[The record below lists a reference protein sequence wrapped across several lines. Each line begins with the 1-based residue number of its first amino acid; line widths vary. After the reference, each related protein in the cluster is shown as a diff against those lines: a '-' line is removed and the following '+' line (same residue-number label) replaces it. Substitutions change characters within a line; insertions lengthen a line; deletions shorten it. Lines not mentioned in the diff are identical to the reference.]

1 MIMCS
6 EEGMCKTEIG
16 WKHSCTKL
24 LAKWW
29 MQIKSFWKKWKAL
42 LQWLHEFFFFFKV
55 KQSSCW
61 YGESF
66 NDLDRDQNGHN
77 ISLSQSQI
85 QSKGPNSLQFY
96 EEREVRKLQKKSLKP
111 VEAGLWSLRKKA
123 ISMT

>member
-1 MIMCS
+1 M
-6 EEGMCKTEIG
+6 
-16 WKHSCTKL
+16 
-24 LAKWW
+24 
-29 MQIKSFWKKWKAL
+29 KSVTPVTTRI
-42 LQWLHEFFFFFKV
+42 FFFFKV

>member
-1 MIMCS
+1 MITRS

-16 WKHSCTKL
+16 RKHSCTKL

-29 MQIKSFWKKWKAL
+29 MQRKSFWRKWQVL
-42 LQWLHEFFFFFKV
+42 LQWLHEWLKKKKV
-55 KQSSCW
+55 KQCYCW

-66 NDLDRDQNGHN
+66 NNLDRDQNSHN

-96 EEREVRKLQKKSLKP
+96 EGREVRKLQKKSLKP
-111 VEAGLWSLRKKA
+111 VEAGS
-123 ISMT
+123 